1 MALLIAASFTAQSQ
15 TQPKPKSPA
24 LLRTPDGHPDL
35 QGTWSS
41 ATLTPMERR
50 LEFAGKA
57 TLSEA
62 EALAFE
68 KNGPLV
74 FEERPDLPAATLAR
88 RKAGNAIGA
97 EESEAWERGSGL
109 TRVQGEKRTSLIIDP
124 PDGKMPGLTP
134 AAKQRAADESK
145 IRERDESV
153 KDLSLSERCL
163 SLGVVPILPQVYNN
177 DYQIVQTPGYIM
189 ILGEMIHDVRIV
201 RMNAA
206 HAPPSVRQWFGD
218 SIGYWDGDT
227 LVIDTTNFN
236 SRTSVRGS
244 TENVHVI
251 ERLSRTGANALLYR
265 ATIDDPATFTKP
277 WTIEYSLGA
286 TNDRIFEYACHE
298 GNSWVEARLRIARK
312 ADRANGGG
320 Q

>member
-1 MALLIAASFTAQSQ
+1 
-15 TQPKPKSPA
+15 
-24 LLRTPDGHPDL
+24 
-35 QGTWSS
+35 
-41 ATLTPMERR
+41 
-50 LEFAGKA
+50 
-57 TLSEA
+57 
-62 EALAFE
+62 
-68 KNGPLV
+68 
-74 FEERPDLPAATLAR
+74 
-88 RKAGNAIGA
+88 
-97 EESEAWERGSGL
+97 
-109 TRVQGEKRTSLIIDP
+109 LIIDP

-145 IRERDESV
+145 IRERDDSV

-163 SLGVVPILPQVYNN
+163 SLGVVPIIPQVYNN
-177 DYQIVQTPGYIM
+177 NYQIVQTPGYIM

-236 SRTSVRGS
+236 SQISVRGS

-251 ERLSRTGANALLYR
+251 ERLSRTGADALLYR
-265 ATIDDPATFTKP
+265 ATIDDPTTFTKP

-298 GNSWVEARLRIARK
+298 GNSWVESRLRIARK
-312 ADRANGGG
+312 ADRANGGD